1 VSVDANLETQKVCF
15 FNDIRYLEVCFV
27 IRAALMGLI
36 LLHDFVTGD
45 RERFGRWTSSG
56 RNARCLE
63 KVG

>member
-1 VSVDANLETQKVCF
+1 MDANLETQKVRL

-27 IRAALMGLI
+27 FRAALMGLI
-36 LLHDFVTGD
+36 LLPDSVAGYC
-45 RERFGRWTSSG
+45 RRFGRWTSSG